1 MLRRH
6 QRSHAATRKHRR
18 GSAGGRAE
26 RAPSW
31 EQELIMGF
39 SEFLGNAKIVT
50 ALRGALR
57 NNRVPQALLFTGP
70 RGVGK
75 VTLARMFAQ
84 TANCE
89 SLADDFCGECS
100 TCLRIAE
107 LADPQRLIEQG
118 LVERGE
124 SADAAMVERTPLILQ
139 THPDVWLL
147 VPDPVR
153 LKTPVARPLL
163 RVGQLRAVQRAAYF
177 QPMGRRRVF
186 ILDGAETMRW
196 DVANVFLKILE
207 EPPGSA
213 TLILTAPS
221 PYALLPTI
229 VSRCLQFH
237 FAPLPQAAV
246 EKILKEKTDRKP
258 AEIKLAA
265 QLAEGSPGLAIE
277 MHVDAAAQRRRNAL
291 RILERAAQ
299 GQGFAQLFS
308 DTSALAKDRDSS
320 FEDHI
325 GVFYGLLTD
334 LLELTSKVKE
344 PVLRNAPLANELE
357 SLGKSVDTAWVLRAI
372 AGFDELY
379 AGARRNLN
387 RQLGLDA
394 LAASLAPVL
403 SRASELRA

>member
-1 MLRRH
+1 
-6 QRSHAATRKHRR
+6 
-18 GSAGGRAE
+18 
-26 RAPSW
+26 
-31 EQELIMGF
+31 MGL
-39 SEFLGNAKIVT
+39 SEFLGNERIVA

-57 NNRVPQALLFTGP
+57 TSRVPHALLFTGP

-75 VTLARMFAQ
+75 FTLARMFAQ
-84 TANCE
+84 ATNCE
-89 SLADDFCGECS
+89 RLTDDFCGECA
-100 TCLRIAE
+100 TCQRVSQ
-107 LADPQRLIEQG
+107 LADPQTLLEQG
-118 LVERGE
+118 LIERGE
-124 SADAAMVERTPLILQ
+124 SADAATVERVPLILQ
-139 THPDVWLL
+139 SHPDVWAL

-153 LKTPVARPLL
+153 LKSPVARPML

-237 FAPLPQAAV
+237 FAPLPQEAV
-246 EKILKEKTDRKP
+246 EKILKEKTARKP
-258 AEIKLAA
+258 TEIKLAA

-277 MHVDAAAQRRRNAL
+277 MDVDVTSQRRKSAL

-320 FEDHI
+320 FEDQI

-334 LLELTSKVKE
+334 LLEITSKVKE
-344 PVLRNAPLANELE
+344 PVLRNTPLAKELQ
-357 SLGKSVDTAWVLRAI
+357 SLGKFVDSAWVLRAI

-394 LAASLAPVL
+394 LAASLAPGVSRTSLPPKL
-403 SRASELRA
+403 SDSSKYSPK

>member
-1 MLRRH
+1 V
-6 QRSHAATRKHRR
+6 
-18 GSAGGRAE
+18 
-26 RAPSW
+26 
-31 EQELIMGF
+31 GF
-39 SEFLGNAKIVT
+39 QEFLGNERIVA

-57 NNRVPQALLFTGP
+57 TRRVPHALLFTGP

-75 VTLARMFAQ
+75 FTLARMFAQ
-84 TANCE
+84 AANCE
-89 SLADDFCGECS
+89 RMTDDFCGECA
-100 TCLRIAE
+100 TCRRISQ
-107 LADPQRLIEQG
+107 LADPQKLLEQG

-124 SADAAMVERTPLILQ
+124 SADAATVERVPLILQ
-139 THPDVWLL
+139 SHPDVWAL

-153 LKTPVARPLL
+153 LKSPVARPML
-163 RVGQLRAVQRAAYF
+163 RIGQLRAVQRAAYF

-246 EKILKEKTDRKP
+246 ERILKEKTARKP

-277 MHVDAAAQRRRNAL
+277 MDVTAAAQNRKNAL
-291 RILERAAQ
+291 GILERAAR
-299 GQGFAQLFS
+299 GRGFAQLFA
-308 DTSALAKDRDSS
+308 DTSALAKDRESS
-320 FEDHI
+320 FEEQI
-325 GVFYGLLTD
+325 GVFYSLLTD
-334 LLELTSKVKE
+334 LLELTSKLRD
-344 PVLRNAPLANELE
+344 PVLRNAPLAKELE
-357 SLGKSVDTAWVLRAI
+357 SLSQSVDSAWVLRAI

-394 LAASLAPVL
+394 LAASLAPG
-403 SRASELRA
+403 SSQASAPGT

>member
-1 MLRRH
+1 
-6 QRSHAATRKHRR
+6 
-18 GSAGGRAE
+18 
-26 RAPSW
+26 
-31 EQELIMGF
+31 MGF
-39 SEFLGNAKIVT
+39 SDFLGNERIVA
-50 ALRGALR
+50 ALRGALKTE
-57 NNRVPQALLFTGP
+57 RVPHALLFTGA

-75 VTLARMFAQ
+75 FTLARMFAQ
-84 TANCE
+84 AANCE
-89 SLADDFCGECS
+89 RLTEDFCGDCT
-100 TCLRIAE
+100 TCQRISQ
-107 LADPQRLIEQG
+107 LADPRTLLEQG
-118 LVERGE
+118 LIERGE
-124 SADAAMVERTPLILQ
+124 SADAPTVERMPLILQ
-139 THPDVWLL
+139 PHPDVWAL

-153 LKTPVARPLL
+153 LKSPVARPML
-163 RVGQLRAVQRAAYF
+163 RVGQFGAVQRAAHF

-186 ILDGAETMRW
+186 ILDGAETMHYN
-196 DVANVFLKILE
+196 VSNVFLKILE

-221 PYALLPTI
+221 PYVLLPTI

-237 FAPLPQAAV
+237 FAPLPQSAV

-277 MHVDAAAQRRRNAL
+277 MDVDAAAQRRRSAL

-299 GQGFAQLFS
+299 GHGFAQLFS

-320 FEDHI
+320 FEDQI

-334 LLELTSKVKE
+334 LLELTSKIKE
-344 PVLRNAPLANELE
+344 PVLRNAPLAKELE
-357 SLGKSVDTAWVLRAI
+357 SLSKSVDSAWVLRAI
-372 AGFDELY
+372 AGFDDLY

-394 LAASLAPVL
+394 LAASLAPAN
-403 SRASELRA
+403 SRS